1 MKRSEAFP
9 SKYLSKEDVDPAR
22 IGTINGLK
30 RETLKSDDGDET
42 KTVMYFREE
51 ALKPMILN
59 NTNWMIAEEAYGED
73 SDAWVG
79 KKIELYL
86 DPNVMFGA
94 KRVGGVRVR
103 IPSAATAAGLPE
115 VWPIDRAKVE
125 LEKNGL
131 DIEALKAAL
140 IAKGFVTDKG
150 GASYSPAR
158 DTELVQKLITDAL
171 ATPTEIA

>member
-22 IGTINGLK
+22 LGTVANLK

-42 KTVMYFREE
+42 KTVLYFRED

-59 NTNWMIAEEAYGED
+59 NTNWMVLEEAYGED
-73 SDAWVG
+73 SDAWLN
-79 KKIELYL
+79 KKVELYL

-103 IPSAATAAGLPE
+103 VPSAATAAGLPE
-115 VWPIDRAKVE
+115 VWAIERAKIE
-125 LEKNGL
+125 LERNGL
-131 DIEALKAAL
+131 TIETLKAAL

-158 DTELVQKLITDAL
+158 DTELVRKIIADAL
-171 ATPTEIA
+171 ATPAEIA